1 MAQCGSGLSEKVQ
14 ELFCKC
20 ALDVIRLSVFSN
32 WFLCWSDFNR
42 VRSPG
47 RGGDAAAAFSA
58 TGVAFQ
64 WVLFCT

>member
-1 MAQCGSGLSEKVQ
+1 MAQRFGI
-14 ELFCKC
+14 
-20 ALDVIRLSVFSN
+20 IRQSAGAFLQMRFRCNSFLSVFSN
-32 WFLCWSDFNR
+32 WFLYWSDFNR

-47 RGGDAAAAFSA
+47 RGGDAAAFSA